1 MRYMCILSCSDRVSS
16 PFELLGTATWRK
28 AYIMQLNIKTVLI
41 IIIMINFLIIIIIIF
56 DEH

>member
-1 MRYMCILSCSDRVSS
+1 MRYMCVLSFSDRVSS

-28 AYIMQLNIKTVLI
+28 AYKMQLNIKTVL

>member
-1 MRYMCILSCSDRVSS
+1 MRYMCILSCSDKVSS

-28 AYIMQLNIKTVLI
+28 AYIMQLNIKT
-41 IIIMINFLIIIIIIF
+41 IIMINFLIIIIIIIF

>member
-1 MRYMCILSCSDRVSS
+1 MRYMCVLSFSDRVSS

-28 AYIMQLNIKTVLI
+28 AYTMQLNIKTVL